1 MNILLLRQY
10 NPFTEN
16 GASANRFRGLAEGL
30 CREGHSVTIGV
41 VGGELHKGEATTFN
55 HNVERLKVDYLSHSN
70 HYHPLW
76 GRLNTYFFDDMIH
89 LPVASRGVR
98 KLLKEQ
104 HYDIVW
110 LTNQAS
116 VLGIF
121 SKVQKLIKGRTFI
134 ELNEFNDIYKEE
146 KEGNFLQRRKGAR
159 DNRVFLDTIGKIDL
173 FAVMTKTL
181 TEHYRQMAKPGAK
194 FMPLPMTVDMG
205 RFEGVTDDVPYVK
218 PYIAFT
224 GTMSNRKDGV
234 DVLIKA
240 FIRIAVKYPNLH
252 LYLAG
257 FWHYDVPAQDKL
269 IEESGVSNRIHR
281 LGVLER
287 EQIPPFVCNAHVL
300 ALSRPDSHQAQGGFP
315 TKLGEYLATGNP
327 VCVTKVG
334 EIPDYL
340 EDNVSA
346 FMAEPGSVGSFADAL
361 DRAMCEKATI
371 VGTAGRKVAE
381 ENFNAAKQTKRL
393 SDFLKENKNEN

>member
-1 MNILLLRQY
+1 MNILLLRHY
-10 NPFTEN
+10 NPFKES
-16 GASANRFRGLAEGL
+16 GASANRFRGLVEGL
-30 CREGHSVTIGV
+30 CREGHKITIGV
-41 VGGELHKGEATTFN
+41 VGGELRKGEAASFKY
-55 HNVERLKVDYLSHSN
+55 NVESLRVVYLSHSN

-76 GRLNTYFFDDMIH
+76 DRLNTYFFDDILH
-89 LPVASRGVR
+89 LPVAARGVR
-98 KLLKEQ
+98 KMLEE
-104 HYDIVW
+104 HNYDIVW
-110 LTNQAS
+110 LTNQAT

-121 SKVQKLIKGRTFI
+121 SKVQNLIEVRTFI

-173 FAVMTKTL
+173 FAVMTMTL
-181 TEHYRQMAKPGAK
+181 IKYYRQMAKPEAK
-194 FMPLPMTVDMG
+194 FMLLPMTVDMT
-205 RFEGVTDDVPYVK
+205 RFRNVTDSVTYNK
-218 PYIAFT
+218 PYIGFT
-224 GTMSNRKDGV
+224 GTMSNQKDGV

-240 FIRIAVKYPNLH
+240 FIKIAAKYPDLH

-269 IEESGVSNRIHR
+269 IEESGVFNRIHR

-287 EQIPPFVCNAHVL
+287 EQIPPFVCNARVL

-315 TKLGEYLATGNP
+315 TKLGEYLASGNP

-346 FMAEPGSVGSFADAL
+346 FMAEPGSVTSFAEAL
-361 DRAMCEKATI
+361 DRAMGENAMS
-371 VGTAGRKVAE
+371 VGTMGRRVAE
-381 ENFNAAKQTKRL
+381 ENFNVAVQARRL
-393 SDFLKENKNEN
+393 SEFLKENEK

>member
-1 MNILLLRQY
+1 MTILLLRHY
-10 NPFTEN
+10 NPFTES
-16 GASANRFRGLAEGL
+16 GASANRFRGLVEGL
-30 CREGHSVTIGV
+30 CREGHKVTIGV
-41 VGGELHKGEATTFN
+41 VGGELRKDEVDSFN
-55 HNVERLKVDYLSHSN
+55 HDVENLRVVYLSHSN

-89 LPVASRGVR
+89 LPAAARGVR

-104 HYDIVW
+104 HYDIIW

-116 VLGIF
+116 VLGILC
-121 SKVQKLIKGRTFI
+121 KVQKLIKGRTFI

-159 DNRVFLDTIGKIDL
+159 DNRIFLDTIGKIDL

-181 TEHYRQMAKPGAK
+181 TEHYRQLAKPGAK
-194 FMPLPMTVDMG
+194 FMLLPMTVDMT
-205 RFEGVTDDVPYVK
+205 RFNDVTDTVTYIKPYV
-218 PYIAFT
+218 AFT
-224 GTMSNRKDGV
+224 GTMSNQKDGV

-240 FIRIAVKYPNLH
+240 FIKVAAKYPDLH

-269 IEESGVSNRIHR
+269 IEESGLSNRIHR

-287 EQIPPFVCNAHVL
+287 EQIPPFVCNARVL

-340 EDNVSA
+340 EGNVSA
-346 FMAEPGSVGSFADAL
+346 FMAEPGSVESFADAL
-361 DRAMCEKATI
+361 DRAMGEKAEI

-381 ENFNAAKQTKRL
+381 ESFDVAKQARRL
-393 SDFLKENKNEN
+393 SEFLRSK

>member
-1 MNILLLRQY
+1 MNILLLRHY
-10 NPFTEN
+10 NPYTES
-16 GASANRFRGLAEGL
+16 GASANRFRGLVEGL
-30 CREGHSVTIGV
+30 CREGHSVTIGI
-41 VGGELHKGEATTFN
+41 VGGELHKGEAASFK
-55 HNVERLKVDYLSHSN
+55 HDVEGLRVEYLSHSN
-70 HYHPLW
+70 HYHPLC
-76 GRLNTYFFDDMIH
+76 GRLNTYFFDDLIH
-89 LPVASRGVR
+89 LPAASRDVR

-104 HYDIVW
+104 RFDIVW

-116 VLGIF
+116 VLGSF
-121 SKVQKLIKGRTFI
+121 RKVQKQIKGRTFI

-159 DNRVFLDTIGKIDL
+159 DNRMFLDTIGKIDL

-181 TEHYRQMAKPGAK
+181 TEHYRQMAKPEAK
-194 FMPLPMTVDMG
+194 FMLLPMTVDMT
-205 RFEGVTDDVPYVK
+205 RFMNVKDTVMYNK

-224 GTMSNRKDGV
+224 GTMSNQKDGV

-240 FIRIAVKYPNLH
+240 FIKNAVKYPDLH

-287 EQIPPFVCNAHVL
+287 EQIPPFVCNARVL
-300 ALSRPDSHQAQGGFP
+300 ALSRPNSHQAQGGFP

-346 FMAEPGSVGSFADAL
+346 FMAEPGSVESFADAL
-361 DRAMCEKATI
+361 DRAMGEKAEM
-371 VGTAGRKVAE
+371 VGTAGREVAE
-381 ENFNAAKQTKRL
+381 ESFDVAKQARRL
-393 SDFLKENKNEN
+393 SEFLKSK

>member
-1 MNILLLRQY
+1 MNILLLRHY
-10 NPFTEN
+10 NPFKES
-16 GASANRFRGLAEGL
+16 GASANRFRGLVEGL
-30 CREGHSVTIGV
+30 CREGHKITIGV
-41 VGGELHKGEATTFN
+41 VGGELRKGEAALFKY
-55 HNVERLKVDYLSHSN
+55 NVESLRVVYLSHSN

-76 GRLNTYFFDDMIH
+76 DRLNTYFFDDILH
-89 LPVASRGVR
+89 LPVAARGVR
-98 KLLKEQ
+98 KMLEE
-104 HYDIVW
+104 HNYDIVW
-110 LTNQAS
+110 LTNQAT

-121 SKVQKLIKGRTFI
+121 SKVQNLIEVRTFI
-134 ELNEFNDIYKEE
+134 ELNEFNDIYK

-173 FAVMTKTL
+173 FAVMTMTL
-181 TEHYRQMAKPGAK
+181 IKYYRQMAKPEAK
-194 FMPLPMTVDMG
+194 FMLLPMTVDMT
-205 RFEGVTDDVPYVK
+205 RFRNVTDSVAYNK
-218 PYIAFT
+218 PYIGFT
-224 GTMSNRKDGV
+224 GTMSNQKDGV

-240 FIRIAVKYPNLH
+240 FIKIAAKYPDLH

-269 IEESGVSNRIHR
+269 IEESGVFNRIHR

-287 EQIPPFVCNAHVL
+287 EQIPPFVCNARVL

-315 TKLGEYLATGNP
+315 TKLGEYLASGNP

-346 FMAEPGSVGSFADAL
+346 FMAEPGSVTSFAEAL
-361 DRAMCEKATI
+361 DRAMGENAMS
-371 VGTAGRKVAE
+371 VGTMGRRVAK
-381 ENFNAAKQTKRL
+381 ENFNVAVQARRL
-393 SDFLKENKNEN
+393 SEFLKENEK